1 MTDNQDL
8 TLQQASKYS
17 GRSVSWL
24 RKKILNNEL
33 SATKEKFKF
42 GERWKVNKKDLDE
55 IDNAAKIS
63 KEVVKVREH
72 NKPVSKEVI
81 LKEIKKVIKKNN
93 EELAE
98 QVAVRLMNQLN
109 GRKRLLM
116 SSRKLLKHIC
126 RWNKRVQTIAE

>member
-116 SSRKLLKHIC
+116 SSRKLLKHIS